1 MSTREY
7 SKFSLQLNTDY
18 YYGSVLRSIPEPDT
32 FMYNPLADLAP
43 HMVPTY
49 SLPVP
54 SIVRAWYVLVQSVA
68 ASPTRLALPLP
79 SASRRRCA
87 LRVCPLLRNYLVGRQ
102 RILYPGPIILTSA
115 DLYSS
120 LYLCQISPAV
130 ATQL

>member
-68 ASPTRLALPLP
+68 ASPTRLALSLPLP

-87 LRVCPLLRNYLVGRQ
+87 LRVCRVTELFGRPAEDLVSGPDNLDVGRSV
-102 RILYPGPIILTSA
+102 L
-115 DLYSS
+115 
-120 LYLCQISPAV
+120 
-130 ATQL
+130 